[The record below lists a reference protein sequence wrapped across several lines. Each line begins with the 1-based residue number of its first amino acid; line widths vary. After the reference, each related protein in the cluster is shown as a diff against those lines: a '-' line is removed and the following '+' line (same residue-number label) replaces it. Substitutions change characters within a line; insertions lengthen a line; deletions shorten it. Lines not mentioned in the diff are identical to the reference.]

1 MKANI
6 AETIDLKMRLKSLLS
21 SLGECSVGIT
31 GWILE
36 NRTQFRSLLE
46 SLHMSSEFYAEEKY
60 PLMVMDLAMNVLAMD
75 VRSLK
80 MHPQDVTKCIRV
92 KISDSFSGIALTE
105 RIDIVLD
112 DEGRRKFQRHKP
124 EVISY
129 DVGLDGD
136 FRYFHYLSCIVIPS
150 APWRVSRDFKTPFGE
165 LLKSILHQDEH

>member
-1 MKANI
+1 MRADI
-6 AETIDLKMRLKSLLS
+6 AETIDLRERLKSLLS
-21 SLGECSVGIT
+21 SLGECRVGIT

-46 SLHMSSEFYAEEKY
+46 SLHMSSEFYAEEEY
-60 PLMVMDLAMNVLAMD
+60 PIMVMDLSAI
-75 VRSLK
+75 K

-92 KISDSFSGIALTE
+92 KISDSFSGVALTE

-112 DEGRRKFQRHKP
+112 DEGRRKFIRHNP

-136 FRYFHYLSCIVIPS
+136 FRYFHYLSCIVIPNAS
-150 APWRVSRDFKTPFGE
+150 WRVSRDFKTPFGE

>member
-1 MKANI
+1 MRADV
-6 AETIDLKMRLKSLLS
+6 AETIDLRERLKSLLS

-46 SLHMSSEFYAEEKY
+46 SLHISSEFYAEEEY
-60 PLMVMDLAMNVLAMD
+60 PLMVMDLGTSKN
-75 VRSLK
+75 
-80 MHPQDVTKCIRV
+80 HPQDVTKCIRV

-150 APWRVSRDFKTPFGE
+150 APWRVSGDFKTPFGE

>member
-1 MKANI
+1 MRADV
-6 AETIDLKMRLKSLLS
+6 AETIDLRERLKSLLS

-46 SLHMSSEFYAEEKY
+46 SLHISSEFYAEEEY
-60 PLMVMDLAMNVLAMD
+60 PLMVMDLGTSKN
-75 VRSLK
+75 
-80 MHPQDVTKCIRV
+80 HPQDVTKCIRV
-92 KISDSFSGIALTE
+92 KISDSSSGVALTE
-105 RIDIVLD
+105 RIDIMLD
-112 DEGRRKFQRHKP
+112 DDGRRKFQRHKP

-150 APWRVSRDFKTPFGE
+150 APWRVSGDFKTPFGE